1 MTNTVYLDTT
11 VIKPCEKEQPSIK
24 LKCKHSPKVKRSTKY
39 KAARAP
45 NLQLNLLLSVS
56 ESLGLS
62 EEAKYVNYLPQFSSI
77 LHPTEAAALLP
88 VNHSFVTE
96 EKLAHYNKYFR

>member
-1 MTNTVYLDTT
+1 MLKGAALGK
-11 VIKPCEKEQPSIK
+11 IKMQT
-24 LKCKHSPKVKRSTKY
+24 LTKVKRATKY
-39 KAARAP
+39 KAAQAP

-56 ESLGLS
+56 ESLGLA

-88 VNHSFVTE
+88 VNQSFFM
-96 EKLAHYNKYFR
+96 EKNYTL